1 MKNNQE
7 ELRNNEN
14 KSSIYS
20 VYLTV
25 LDFNDGKVYQYRIKG
40 VTADDHEL
48 TENFMMLEGH
58 KVSDCQWMTH
68 GPTHVCGPHL
78 IKEYNS

>member
-1 MKNNQE
+1 MKYNKE
-7 ELRNNEN
+7 ELRDNEN

-25 LDFNDGKVYQYRIKG
+25 LDYQDNRVYQYRIKG
-40 VTADDHEL
+40 VTADDHKL
-48 TENFMMLEGH
+48 TENFMALQGH
-58 KVSDCQWMTH
+58 STSECQWMTH
-68 GPTHVCGPHL
+68 GPTHVSGPHL